1 MDHSFFENLTEY
13 SLYDDICI
21 AFDTITTDEKSLQMF
36 FSSNININNIKT
48 KLDEI
53 LDLVINNINEI
64 EIEKLDFDF
73 LDFNVDYDLSDKYI
87 DMIENID

>member
-1 MDHSFFENLTEY
+1 MDYSFFEALTEH

-21 AFDTITTDEKSLQMF
+21 AFDTITTDKNSFKINL
-36 FSSNININNIKT
+36 SSNINDIKI
-48 KLDEI
+48 KLDQI
-53 LDLVINNINEI
+53 LDSVISNINEI